1 MNIVNEIWKDIPDY
15 EGFYQV
21 SSLGRVR
28 SVDRYSERTGIGKGS
43 GVRFCKER
51 ILKPRLRNNYL
62 AVNIHVL
69 GKSID
74 ENIHVFVARAFIG
87 DRPDKHQVNHID
99 GNKLNNHADNLE
111 YCSPSENS
119 KHANAIGLC
128 GRGENRHNAKLKN
141 SEVIKI
147 REMAKNGMGDIEISK
162 IFNVSPA
169 CIWNIRKG
177 KSYQTA

>member
-1 MNIVNEIWKDIPDY
+1 MDIVDEIWKDIPDY

-21 SSLGRVR
+21 SNFGRVR
-28 SVDRYSERTGIGKGS
+28 SVSRDVYCRKGGKRSHKG
-43 GVRFCKER
+43 K
-51 ILKPRLRNNYL
+51 ILKPRLRNSYL

-69 GKSID
+69 GASIHQ
-74 ENIHVFVARAFIG
+74 NIHVFVAQAFIEE
-87 DRPDKHQVNHID
+87 RPEKHQVNHID
-99 GNKLNNHADNLE
+99 GNKLNNHVDNLE

-147 REMAKNGMGDIEISK
+147 REMVKGGISDIEISK
-162 IFNVSPA
+162 LFNVSPA
-169 CIWNIRKG
+169 CIWNIKKG
-177 KSYQTA
+177 RSYQTA

>member
-21 SSLGRVR
+21 SSFGRVR
-28 SVDRYSERTGIGKGS
+28 SLSRVVECFNGKRSHKGK
-43 GVRFCKER
+43 V
-51 ILKPRLRNNYL
+51 LKPRLRNGYL

-74 ENIHVFVARAFIG
+74 ENIHVFVAQAFIG
-87 DRPDKHQVNHID
+87 ERPDKRQVNHID

-119 KHANAIGLC
+119 KHANTIGLC

-147 REMAKNGMGDIEISK
+147 REMAKSGMGDIEISK
-162 IFNVSPA
+162 IFNVSPV